1 METRILNLMYK
12 KIYQIV
18 AKYNGKIIY
27 EQSQSKRSI
36 KMCGTGKKIKKSLQD
51 ISIFEGLSTYFHMK
65 FWEDNYLFFNVRSII

>member
-27 EQSQSKRSI
+27 EQSQSKRTFI
-36 KMCGTGKKIKKSLQD
+36 L
-51 ISIFEGLSTYFHMK
+51 IFLGLRVQAQNTAILRGY
-65 FWEDNYLFFNVRSII
+65 RA